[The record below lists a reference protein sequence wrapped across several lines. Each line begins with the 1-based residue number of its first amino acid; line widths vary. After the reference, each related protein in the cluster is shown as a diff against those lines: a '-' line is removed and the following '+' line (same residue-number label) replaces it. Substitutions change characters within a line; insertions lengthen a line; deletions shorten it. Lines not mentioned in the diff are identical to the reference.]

1 MLICSESR
9 EGFLFRS
16 DLLRLLRLNRFM
28 IHSHKEER
36 ARQRGGSLPPL
47 DDDGL
52 FMPPMKEPNGLLD
65 AMLICI
71 LVFASL

>member
-1 MLICSESR
+1 MQ
-9 EGFLFRS
+9 
-16 DLLRLLRLNRFM
+16 
-28 IHSHKEER
+28 ER
-36 ARQRGGSLPPL
+36 TGQRGGSLPPL

-52 FMPPMKEPNGLLD
+52 LMPPMKDPNGLLD